1 MRVSIENVF
10 ESTPI
15 ALYDLTLPIEER
27 AKNKIV
33 FRRVTDCLKFLGASP
48 GKFSYSK
55 LRGNGKITD
64 KNGKPYV
71 IRHIDYEKYLKEN
84 KK

>member
-1 MRVSIENVF
+1 MKVNIESIF

-15 ALYDLTLPIEER
+15 ALYDLTLPIEDR

-33 FRRVTDCLKFLGASP
+33 FKRVTDCLKFLGATQ
-48 GKFSYSK
+48 GKFSHAK

-64 KNGKPYV
+64 KNGKLYA
-71 IRHIDYEKYLKEN
+71 IRHIDYEKYLKEQ
-84 KK
+84 K

>member
-1 MRVSIENVF
+1 MRISIENVF

-15 ALYDLTLPIEER
+15 ALYDLTLPIEDR

-33 FRRVTDCLKFLGASP
+33 FKRVCDCLRFLGASQ
-48 GKFSYSK
+48 GKFSHAK
-55 LRGNGKITD
+55 LRGNSKITD
-64 KNGKPYV
+64 KNGKPYA
-71 IRHIDYEKYLKEN
+71 IRHIDYDKYLKEN

>member
-15 ALYDLTLPIEER
+15 ALYDLTLPIEDR

-33 FRRVTDCLKFLGASP
+33 FRRATDCLKFLGASA
-48 GKFSYSK
+48 GKFSYAK

-64 KNGKPYV
+64 KNGKPYAM
-71 IRHIDYEKYLKEN
+71 RHIDYEKYLKE

>member
-33 FRRVTDCLKFLGASP
+33 FRRATDCLKFLGASA
-48 GKFSYSK
+48 GKFSYAK

-64 KNGKPYV
+64 KHGKPYAM
-71 IRHIDYEKYLKEN
+71 RHIDYEKYLKEI
-84 KK
+84 K

>member
-15 ALYDLTLPIEER
+15 ALYDLTLPINER

-33 FRRVTDCLKFLGASP
+33 FKRAADCLKFLGASS
-48 GKFSYSK
+48 GKFSYAK

-64 KNGKPYV
+64 KNGKPYAL
-71 IRHIDYEKYLKEN
+71 RHIDYEKYLKE

>member
-33 FRRVTDCLKFLGASP
+33 FRRATDCLKFLGASP
-48 GKFSYSK
+48 GKFSYAK

-64 KNGKPYV
+64 KNGKPYAM
-71 IRHIDYEKYLKEN
+71 RHIDYEKYLKE

>member
-48 GKFSYSK
+48 GKFSHAK
-55 LRGNGKITD
+55 LRGSGKITD
-64 KNGKPYV
+64 KNGKPYA
-71 IRHIDYEKYLKEN
+71 IRHIDYEKYLKEQ
-84 KK
+84 K

>member
-33 FRRVTDCLKFLGASP
+33 FRRATDCLKFLGASA
-48 GKFSYSK
+48 GKFSYAK

-64 KNGKPYV
+64 KNGKPYAM
-71 IRHIDYEKYLKEN
+71 RHIDYEKYLKET
-84 KK
+84 K

>member
-33 FRRVTDCLKFLGASP
+33 FRRAADCLKFLGASA
-48 GKFSYSK
+48 GKFSYAK

-64 KNGKPYV
+64 KNGKQYAM
-71 IRHIDYEKYLKEN
+71 RHIDYEKYLKET
-84 KK
+84 K

>member
-27 AKNKIV
+27 PKNKIV
-33 FRRVTDCLKFLGASP
+33 FRRATDCLKFLGASA
-48 GKFSYSK
+48 GKFSYAK
-55 LRGNGKITD
+55 LRGNGRITD

-71 IRHIDYEKYLKEN
+71 IRHIDYEKYLKET
-84 KK
+84 K

>member
-1 MRVSIENVF
+1 MRVSIESIF

-33 FRRVTDCLKFLGASP
+33 FKRVTDCLKFLV
-48 GKFSYSK
+48 
-55 LRGNGKITD
+55 R
-64 KNGKPYV
+64 
-71 IRHIDYEKYLKEN
+71 
-84 KK
+84 